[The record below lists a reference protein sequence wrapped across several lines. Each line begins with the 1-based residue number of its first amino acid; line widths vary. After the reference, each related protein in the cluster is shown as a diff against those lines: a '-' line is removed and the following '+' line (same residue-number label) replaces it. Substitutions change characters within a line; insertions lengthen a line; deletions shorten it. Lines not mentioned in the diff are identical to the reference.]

1 MAVPD
6 ASKVRVRI
14 APSPTGFAHLGT
26 ASTALYNVL
35 FARANGGTFV
45 LRIDDTDVE
54 RNRPEYEVVIYESL
68 HWLGLDW
75 DEGPDKGGPD
85 GPYRQSERLDLY
97 KQHAARLLADGKAY
111 RCYCTLEELDAER
124 KQAQAEKR
132 PYKYSR
138 RCLGP
143 DVPKDRPVF
152 TVRFK
157 VPGGEVKFKDMIRGD
172 MSFDSDLIGD
182 FIIVKSDG
190 YPTYNFA
197 SPVDDAA
204 MKISHVIRGEEH
216 LSNTPFQ
223 LMIVDALGYE
233 RPLAYAHMP
242 LILAK
247 DGSKLSKR
255 KHPES
260 NLILYREEG
269 YLPEAVLNYLA
280 LLGWNPGTSQEIFT
294 FDELV
299 RAFSFDRVQH
309 GGARFDWEK
318 LNWINGEYIRRLDDE
333 ELTRRLKPFLPQLDE
348 ATIRRAV
355 PALKTRL
362 PKLKSAAELLEYLW
376 TDPPAPALE
385 PDAAERVRAAIAVL
399 NDVAWEPEAIH
410 TALMALVEKSGLGPN
425 KTFMPIRLAV
435 TGKKISPPIDYTLA
449 LLAKDVALSRLQ
461 RAAGVARERDK
472 HVTY

>member
-85 GPYRQSERLDLY
+85 GLYRQSERLDLY
-97 KQHAARLLADGKAY
+97 KQHAARLLAESKAY
-111 RCYCTLEELDAER
+111 RCYCTPEELDAER
-124 KQAQAEKR
+124 KRAQAEKR

-143 DVPKDRPVF
+143 DVPKDRSAF

-197 SPVDDAA
+197 SPVDDAS
-204 MKISHVIRGEEH
+204 MQISHVIRGEEH
-216 LSNTPFQ
+216 LSNTPSQ

-260 NLILYREEG
+260 NLMLYREEG

-294 FDELV
+294 MDELV
-299 RAFSFDRVQH
+299 GAFSFERVQH

-333 ELTRRLKPFLPQLDE
+333 ELTQRLEPFLPEVDE

-362 PKLKSAAELLEYLW
+362 PKLKAAAELLEYLW
-376 TDPPAPALE
+376 TDPPGPALE
-385 PDAAERVRAAIAVL
+385 PEAAERVRAAIGVL
-399 NDVAWEPEAIH
+399 NDVPWEPEAIH
-410 TALMALVEKSGLGPN
+410 SALMALVEKTGLGPN

-449 LLAKDVALSRLQ
+449 LVPMSVALWPLQ
-461 RAAGVARERDK
+461 RAAGVARKRDQD
-472 HVTY
+472 VTY

>member
-1 MAVPD
+1 MPD
-6 ASKVRVRI
+6 TSRVRVRI

-35 FARANGGTFV
+35 FARASGGTFV

-54 RNRPEYEVVIYESL
+54 RNRPEYEALIYESL

-97 KQHAARLLADGKAY
+97 KEHAARLLTEGKAY
-111 RCYCTLEELDAER
+111 RCFCTPEELDAER

-132 PYKYSR
+132 AYKYSR
-138 RCLGP
+138 RCLTNPPEG
-143 DVPKDRPVF
+143 RSEF

-157 VPGGEVKFKDMIRGD
+157 VPGGEVKFKDMIRGE
-172 MSFDSDLIGD
+172 MSFDADLIGD

-190 YPTYNFA
+190 FPTYNFA

-204 MKISHVIRGEEH
+204 MKITHVIRGEEH
-216 LSNTPFQ
+216 LSNTPYQ
-223 LMIVDALGYE
+223 LMLVDALAYP
-233 RPLAYAHMP
+233 RPVAYAHMP

-247 DGSKLSKR
+247 DGSKMSKR
-255 KHPES
+255 KHPEM
-260 NLILYREEG
+260 NLALYREQG
-269 YLPEAVLNYLA
+269 YLPEALVNYLA

-299 RAFSFDRVQH
+299 DAFSFDRVQH
-309 GGARFDWEK
+309 AGARFDWDK

-333 ELTRRLKPFLPQLDE
+333 ELARRLRTFLPKLEE

-355 PALKTRL
+355 PALKTRMT
-362 PKLKSAAELLEYLW
+362 KLADAADLLEYLW
-376 TDPPAPALE
+376 TDPPAPTL
-385 PDAAERVRAAIAVL
+385 DAEAVDFIRAAIAAL
-399 NDVAWEPEAIH
+399 KDVQWEPAAIH
-410 TALMALVEKSGLGPN
+410 ETLMAVVDAAGAKPN
-425 KTFMPIRLAV
+425 KVFMPIRLAV
-435 TGKKISPPIDYTLA
+435 TGKKISPPIDHTLA
-449 LLAKDVALSRLQ
+449 LLPKDVAISRLQ
-461 RAAGVARERDK
+461 RVAGVPA
-472 HVTY
+472 

>member
-6 ASKVRVRI
+6 SSRVRVRI

-45 LRIDDTDVE
+45 LRIDDTDIE
-54 RNRPEYEVVIYESL
+54 RNRPEYELVIYESL

-75 DEGPDKGGPD
+75 DEGPDKVGPD

-97 KQHAARLLADGKAY
+97 KEHAARLLASGMAY
-111 RCYCTLEELDAER
+111 RCYCTPEELDAER
-124 KQAQAEKR
+124 KQAQASKR

-143 DVPKDRPVF
+143 NVHKERSEF

-157 VPGGEVKFKDMIRGD
+157 VPGGEVKFKDMIRGE
-172 MSFDSDLIGD
+172 MSFDADLIGD

-190 YPTYNFA
+190 FPTYNFA

-216 LSNTPFQ
+216 LSNTPYQ
-223 LMIVDALGYE
+223 LMLVDALGYQ
-233 RPLAYAHMP
+233 RPEAYAHMP

-247 DGSKLSKR
+247 DASKLSKR

-269 YLPEAVLNYLA
+269 YLPEALINYLA
-280 LLGWNPGTSQEIFT
+280 LLGWNPGTAQEIFT

-299 RAFSFDRVQH
+299 HAFSFDRVQH
-309 GGARFDWEK
+309 AGARFDWEK

-333 ELTRRLKPFLPQLDE
+333 ELARRLQPVLPQLDE
-348 ATIRRAV
+348 ATIRRAI

-362 PKLKSAAELLEYLW
+362 PKLKAAAELLEYLW
-376 TDPPAPALE
+376 TDPPPPAL
-385 PDAAERVRAAIAVL
+385 DAESVERVRAATTVL
-399 NDVAWEPEAIH
+399 KDVTWEPEPIH
-410 TALMALVEKSGLGPN
+410 EVLMGVVEKSGLGPN

-449 LLAKDVALSRLQ
+449 LLPKDVAMLRLQ
-461 RAAGVARERDK
+461 RAVGGSA
-472 HVTY
+472 

>member
-6 ASKVRVRI
+6 GSRVRVRI

-54 RNRPEYEVVIYESL
+54 RNRPEYEAVIFESL

-85 GPYRQSERLDLY
+85 APYRQSERLDIY
-97 KQHAARLLADGKAY
+97 KKDAARLLAEGKAY
-111 RCYCTLEELDAER
+111 RCFCTPAELDAER

-138 RCLGP
+138 RCLIDP
-143 DVPKDRPVF
+143 PKDRTEF

-157 VPGGEVKFKDMIRGD
+157 VPGGEVKFTDMIRGE
-172 MSFDSDLIGD
+172 MTFDSGLIGD
-182 FIIVKSDG
+182 FILVKSDG
-190 YPTYNFA
+190 YPTYQFA
-197 SPVDDAA
+197 SPVDDAT

-216 LSNTPFQ
+216 LSNTPYQ
-223 LMIVDALGYE
+223 LMIVDALGYD
-233 RPLAYAHMP
+233 RPVAYAHMP

-247 DGSKLSKR
+247 DGTKLSKR

-260 NLILYREEG
+260 NLVLYREKG
-269 YLPEAVLNYLA
+269 YLPEALINYLA
-280 LLGWNPGTSQEIFT
+280 LLGWNPGTSQEIFS

-299 RAFSFDRVQH
+299 GLFSFDRVQH
-309 GGARFDWEK
+309 AGARFDWEK
-318 LNWINGEYIRRLDDE
+318 LNWINGEYIRALDDE
-333 ELTRRLKPFLPQLDE
+333 ELARRLQPFLPQLDG

-362 PKLKSAAELLEYLW
+362 PNLAAAADLLEYLW
-376 TDPPAPALE
+376 TDPPPPTLE
-385 PDAAERVRAAIAVL
+385 PESVERIRAAIEVL
-399 NDVAWEPEAIH
+399 KDVPWDPTSIH
-410 TALMALVEKSGLGPN
+410 EALMGVVERSGAGPN

-449 LLAKDVALSRLQ
+449 LLPRDVAMSRLQ
-461 RAAGVARERDK
+461 RVVGVPA
-472 HVTY
+472 